1 MIFKN
6 YFKIKINYNNKKV
19 SVNVYYFKQQ
29 KNNKYLKIPK
39 SIIIINSEVKLKIF
53 RMK

>member
-39 SIIIINSEVKLKIF
+39 SIIIIRTLIQ
-53 RMK
+53 R